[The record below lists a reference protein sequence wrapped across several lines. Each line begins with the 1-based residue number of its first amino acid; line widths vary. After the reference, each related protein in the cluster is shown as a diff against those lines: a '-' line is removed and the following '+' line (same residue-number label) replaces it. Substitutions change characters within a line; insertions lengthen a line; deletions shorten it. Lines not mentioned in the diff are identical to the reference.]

1 MKSVAP
7 SFALASVLGFG
18 LAGCASAPDLDHN
31 AEVTKAVN
39 AHQKEFMGCYR
50 KFGAKQE
57 VFVTVKYQINYAGD
71 MRFVEIDPSTSK
83 ASTPAMDNCVLQEFK
98 TLRMPEVQGY
108 DGARGSYTFSFTTEK

>member
-1 MKSVAP
+1 
-7 SFALASVLGFG
+7 
-18 LAGCASAPDLDHN
+18 
-31 AEVTKAVN
+31 
-39 AHQKEFMGCYR
+39 MGCYK
-50 KFGAKQE
+50 KFGAKME

-108 DGARGSYTFSFTTEK
+108 DGARGSYTFSFSTEK